1 MGKMKRCSVSVCL
14 LLLAGVA
21 IYWHFRQKDR
31 ENRFDSQLK
40 AWTLQIEHL
49 EGERDSLYRALS
61 LREQKHRETVDSLN
75 AAITKI
81 QTEQTQ
87 NRKQY
92 ENRRDSI
99 VLMPDSELYRMVTGY
114 IERYR
119 SRAER

>member
-1 MGKMKRCSVSVCL
+1 MLRRIL
-14 LLLAGVA
+14 IPIFFLLLAGGA

-31 ENRFDSQLK
+31 ENRFDSRLK
-40 AWTLQIEHL
+40 AWNLQIEQL

-61 LREQKHRETVDSLN
+61 LREQKYGETVDSLN
-75 AAITKI
+75 AVITKI
-81 QTEQTQ
+81 QTVQTQ

-119 SRAER
+119 SRSER